1 MSDRR
6 DTPVRIPIVLLD
18 RADAL
23 IDPLEDRLDLL
34 AYSRPNRAAII
45 RLALGMGLDALE
57 REVKG
62 GSDGQ
67 D

>member
-23 IDPLEDRLDLL
+23 IDPLEARLDLL